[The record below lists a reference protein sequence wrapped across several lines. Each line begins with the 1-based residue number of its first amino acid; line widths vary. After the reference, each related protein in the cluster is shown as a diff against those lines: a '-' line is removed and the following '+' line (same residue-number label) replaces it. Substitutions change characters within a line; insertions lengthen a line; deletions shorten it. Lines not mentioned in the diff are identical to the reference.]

1 LHGKKNIRKNSV
13 YADQRKTAKKLNYKN
28 QEVRSKKDEVNNNS
42 LFLFLLSS
50 IIYKKMKTAYIVK
63 AYRTAVGKAPKGV
76 FRFKRPDE
84 LAAETIQFM
93 MNELPDF
100 DKRRIDDV
108 MVGNAMPEAEQGLNM
123 GRLISLM
130 GLKIEDVPGVTVNR
144 YCASGLETIGM
155 ATAKIQSGMADC
167 IIAGG
172 AESMSFIPMGGY
184 KPTPDYAVAKAGNE
198 DYYWGMGLT
207 AEAVAQ
213 QYNISRE
220 DQDEFAFNSHMKALK
235 AQSEGKFDKQI
246 VPITIEQTFINEN
259 GKKETKSYIVNKDE
273 GPRAGTSVEVLAGLR
288 PVFAADGSVTAGNSS
303 QMSDGAA
310 FVLIMS
316 EEMVKELNL
325 TPIARLVNFASAGVE
340 PRIMGIGP
348 VKAIPKALK
357 QAGLLLKDID
367 LIELN
372 EAFASQSL
380 AVIRELGLN
389 PDIVN
394 VNGGAIA
401 MGHPLGCTG
410 AKLSVQLFEEMKLR
424 GNKYGIVSMCVGT
437 GQGSA
442 GIYEL
447 L

>member
-1 LHGKKNIRKNSV
+1 
-13 YADQRKTAKKLNYKN
+13 
-28 QEVRSKKDEVNNNS
+28 
-42 LFLFLLSS
+42 
-50 IIYKKMKTAYIVK
+50 MKTAYIVK

-100 DKRRIDDV
+100 DKTRIDDV
-108 MVGNAMPEAEQGLNM
+108 MVGNAMPEAEQGLNVA
-123 GRLISLM
+123 RLISLM
-130 GLKIEDVPGVTVNR
+130 GLKVTDVPGVTVNR

-155 ATAKIQSGMADC
+155 ATAKILSGMADC

-184 KPTPDYAVAKAGNE
+184 KPTPDYAVAKEGHE

-207 AEAVAQ
+207 AEAVAKQ
-213 QYNISRE
+213 FNVSRE
-220 DQDEFAFNSHMKALK
+220 DQDEFAFNSHQKALK
-235 AQSEGKFDKQI
+235 AQAEGKFDKQI

-259 GKKETKSYIVNKDE
+259 GKKETKSYTVTKDE
-273 GPRAGTSVEVLAGLR
+273 GPRADTNAAALGKLK
-288 PVFAADGSVTAGNSS
+288 PVFSADGSVTAGNAS

-316 EEMVKELNL
+316 EELVKELGI

-357 QAGLLLKDID
+357 QAGLTLNDIG

-372 EAFASQSL
+372 EAFASQAL
-380 AVIRELGLN
+380 AVTRELGLN
-389 PDIVN
+389 PDIIN

-401 MGHPLGCTG
+401 LGHPLGCTG
-410 AKLSVQLFEEMKLR
+410 AKLSVQLFDEMRRR
-424 GNKYGIVSMCVGT
+424 GDKYGIVSMCVGT

-442 GIYEL
+442 GVFEL